1 MKKLLCFLSVVM
13 CMMFFSACDNKIAEE
28 QTQVITLELQ
38 RIVQEELVFH
48 HALCEDLAEQ
58 VKRQQAMQLK
68 NAQNSVYKLSVQ
80 VPDAKAISKKNIEI
94 PGISY
99 TDETGPVEYKKEFL
113 ELVSKNIGDYIKAGK
128 NLTYKKE
135 SIEVSLARADGEWKA
150 KISSKDVLKQTKIYE
165 QNVRKKA
172 NEILETSKD
181 YVFLVVRDEM
191 QNYFENKYRDVGYQ
205 SYITMEN
212 LTATA
217 DGYQTAVTFPEVE
230 TAYKEM
236 CKQAFKSME
245 KSKKFFSEVYYSSVR
260 REVDA
265 FQKDVMGSVKE
276 KRTEIAFLD
285 IEEGKQALDEI
296 YASIDAKK
304 KEQINALVKKLND
317 EVIIKT
323 QKIPKKSK
331 TLLGGK
337 DGEKWKVKNPEGKDI
352 YIAFY
357 KLEDNGEKTKTY
369 AAYLKSDSEIEF
381 LLPAGKY
388 HYMEAYGENWFGE
401 EYVFGPDGTYYEYDK
416 EMEVKT
422 GYEYYFDL
430 AEATG
435 DETMSGSSVPFPY
448 S

>member
-1 MKKLLCFLSVVM
+1 MNKIISVLILLFVFTVCS
-13 CMMFFSACDNKIAEE
+13 FSARTSGMGMSDEE
-28 QTQVITLELQ
+28 IMSEMNEL
-38 RIVQEELVFH
+38 
-48 HALCEDLAEQ
+48 
-58 VKRQQAMQLK
+58 
-68 NAQNSVYKLSVQ
+68 
-80 VPDAKAISKKNIEI
+80 
-94 PGISY
+94 
-99 TDETGPVEYKKEFL
+99 
-113 ELVSKNIGDYIKAGK
+113 
-128 NLTYKKE
+128 
-135 SIEVSLARADGEWKA
+135 
-150 KISSKDVLKQTKIYE
+150 SSKLEKI
-165 QNVRKKA
+165 
-172 NEILETSKD
+172 T
-181 YVFLVVRDEM
+181 
-191 QNYFENKYRDVGYQ
+191 
-205 SYITMEN
+205 
-212 LTATA
+212 
-217 DGYQTAVTFPEVE
+217 
-230 TAYKEM
+230 
-236 CKQAFKSME
+236 
-245 KSKKFFSEVYYSSVR
+245 
-260 REVDA
+260 
-265 FQKDVMGSVKE
+265 
-276 KRTEIAFLD
+276 
-285 IEEGKQALDEI
+285 
-296 YASIDAKK
+296 KK